1 MAIFSA
7 CRWYL
12 RLVKPAR
19 KGNWTPD
26 GRADR
31 AALRREYE
39 ELTPAQRVEQVFELS
54 KFMAGVAD
62 AGRRRRLG

>member
-1 MAIFSA
+1 MALLSVY
-7 CRWYL
+7 RWYL
-12 RLVKPAR
+12 RPVKPIR

-31 AALRREYE
+31 AALRREYK

-62 AGRRRRLG
+62 AGRRQRLD

>member
-1 MAIFSA
+1 MALFSVR
-7 CRWYL
+7 RWYF
-12 RLVKPAR
+12 RLMKPAR

-31 AALRREYE
+31 AALRREFE

-62 AGRRRRLG
+62 AGRRQRLG

>member
-1 MAIFSA
+1 MALLSV

-12 RLVKPAR
+12 WFMKTAR

-26 GRADR
+26 HRADR

-39 ELTPAQRVEQVFELS
+39 ELTPAQRVEQVSELS
-54 KFMAGVAD
+54 KFMAGVAA
-62 AGRRRRLG
+62 AGRRQRLG

>member
-1 MAIFSA
+1 M
-7 CRWYL
+7 
-12 RLVKPAR
+12 KPAR

-54 KFMAGVAD
+54 KFMAGVAA
-62 AGRRRRLG
+62 AGRRQRLG

>member
-1 MAIFSA
+1 M
-7 CRWYL
+7 
-12 RLVKPAR
+12 KPPR

-54 KFMAGVAD
+54 KLMVGVAD

>member
-1 MAIFSA
+1 MALFA
-7 CRWYL
+7 DRHWYL
-12 RLVKPAR
+12 WHVKPAR

-26 GRADR
+26 GRVER
-31 AALRREYE
+31 AALRREYV
-39 ELTPAQRVEQVFELS
+39 ELTPAQRVQQVFELS